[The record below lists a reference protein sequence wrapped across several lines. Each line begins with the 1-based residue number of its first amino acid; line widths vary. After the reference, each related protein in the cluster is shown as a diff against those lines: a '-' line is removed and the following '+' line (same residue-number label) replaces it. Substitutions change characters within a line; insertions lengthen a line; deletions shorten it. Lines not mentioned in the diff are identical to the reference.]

1 MSRSARWA
9 ESRAAYLFLL
19 PWFAGLVAITAGPLL
34 ASLYLAFT
42 DFHLLAPPRW
52 NGLDNLRGMLGG
64 DGRFWHAARN
74 TLAYVALSVPL
85 VTLSSLVIAVSLN
98 RGLRGLAIYRSLFYI
113 PSLLGGSVA
122 IALLWRQVFGEDG
135 IFNDFLGLLGI
146 EGRSW
151 IGNPQ
156 TALNTL
162 VTLNVWAFGASM
174 VIFLAALRQ
183 VPNELYEAARIDGA
197 RAVGR
202 FRHITLPLITPVLF
216 FNIVLQTIHS
226 FQAFTA
232 AHVISQG
239 TGGPLDSTLLYTL
252 YLYQVAFVQLNMGY
266 AAAMAWLLLLAI
278 ATCTAT
284 YFWSARFWVFYDD

>member
-1 MSRSARWA
+1 
-9 ESRAAYLFLL
+9 
-19 PWFAGLVAITAGPLL
+19 VV
-34 ASLYLAFT
+34 SLT
-42 DFHLLAPPRW
+42 
-52 NGLDNLRGMLGG
+52 
-64 DGRFWHAARN
+64 
-74 TLAYVALSVPL
+74 
-85 VTLSSLVIAVSLN
+85 IAVSLN
-98 RGLRGLAIYRSLFYI
+98 RGLRGLAIYRTVFYI

-135 IFNDFLGLLGI
+135 IFNDLLGLFSI

-151 IGNPQ
+151 IGNPR
-156 TALNTL
+156 TALNML

-183 VPNELYEAARIDGA
+183 IPAELYEAARIDGA
-197 RAVGR
+197 RAVRR
-202 FRHITLPLITPVLF
+202 FRYITLPLITPVLF
-216 FNIVLQTIHS
+216 FNVVLQTIHA

-232 AHVISQG
+232 AHVVSQG

-278 ATCTAT
+278 AACTAT
-284 YFWSARFWVFYDD
+284 YFWSARYWVFYND